1 MSASG
6 RPQPMGRLTTHV
18 LDSAHGCPGHGIKIE
33 LYRVEGQQLEL
44 IATTLTN
51 HDGRCDQPV
60 LQGEDFRPGVY
71 QLVFNAGDYERA
83 VFDKN
88 ATESISK
95 VLYPNDSSEA
105 GRELRLRQEYFFT
118 RCSVAD
124 IVRRHLAAGNP
135 VNNLPDKAAIQLNDT
150 HPAIAVAEMMY
161 QLVDHYHLAWDFA
174 WKLVNQI
181 FAYTNHTLM
190 HEALETWPVSMLGR
204 VLPRHLRRHICGAVY
219 RVSSEPQLEKV
230 TSH

>member
-71 QLVFNAGDYERA
+71 QLVFNAGDYYRA
-83 VFDKN
+83 RGVQLLEPAFLDQV
-88 ATESISK
+88 
-95 VLYPNDSSEA
+95 VLRFGIAS
-105 GRELRLRQEYFFT
+105 
-118 RCSVAD
+118 AD
-124 IVRRHLAAGNP
+124 
-135 VNNLPDKAAIQLNDT
+135 
-150 HPAIAVAEMMY
+150 
-161 QLVDHYHLAWDFA
+161 DHYHVPL
-174 WKLVNQI
+174 LI
-181 FAYTNHTLM
+181 SPYSYST
-190 HEALETWPVSMLGR
+190 
-204 VLPRHLRRHICGAVY
+204 Y
-219 RVSSEPQLEKV
+219 RGS
-230 TSH
+230 